1 MSATLLWQ
9 AIRIGLLGVSIV
21 VLARLL
27 SPADYGL
34 LAMVTAVI
42 GIGELLRDLGLSVAA
57 VQARTLSSSEKSN
70 LFWANTVTG
79 VVLASVVFGSS
90 WAIAALYDQR
100 ELVAIT
106 QVLAVTFLINGVAS
120 QFKAQINR
128 DLRFMTLGLSEALPQ
143 ALGLGVAIWLAVIGS
158 GYWALVAQAVTVAV
172 VALFLDVLLARW
184 LPGPPRFNVSIRRFL
199 RFGGALAG
207 TQGLAY
213 VAKNIDNVVLG
224 VFYGSGTLGFY
235 SRAYQLIVLP
245 LNQLTAPLSR
255 VAIPILARIQD
266 DREQFLRYLRSGQ
279 FFTVTLACAFYA
291 SLIGL
296 ASPVILVVLGDAWL
310 PVVPILQA
318 LAVSG
323 IFRAMGQV
331 PYWIFVALGLTGKQF
346 KIYLISQPLVVVA
359 ILTGVP
365 WGGVGV
371 AVGCSV
377 GYFVFWFIQMWWA
390 GRVSGLPTGSL
401 IRSGLLLVL
410 FVGTPV
416 VAIGFTV
423 TAAVSSAVLA
433 LLVGFAAVFAYTAV
447 IVAAV
452 PSYRRQLSTVRGII
466 RRRREK

>member
-1 MSATLLWQ
+1 LLWQ
-9 AIRIGLLGVSIV
+9 GIRIGLLGVSIV
-21 VLARLL
+21 LLARLL

-42 GIGELLRDLGLSVAA
+42 GVGELLRDLGLSVAA
-57 VQARTLSSSEKSN
+57 VQARSLDRAEKSN
-70 LFWANTVTG
+70 LFWANTFTG
-79 VVLASVVFGSS
+79 VVLAISVYGLS
-90 WAIAALYDQR
+90 WAIAALYGQD

-106 QVLAVTFLINGVAS
+106 QVLSVTFLINGLAS

-128 DLRFMTLGLSEALPQ
+128 DLRFMTLGISEALPQ
-143 ALGLGVAIWLAVIGS
+143 AVGLGIAIWLALTGG

-172 VALFLDVLLARW
+172 VALILDVLFARW
-184 LPGPPRFNVSIRRFL
+184 LPGPPRFDVSIKRFL

-213 VAKNIDNVVLG
+213 VAKNIDNLVLG
-224 VFYGSGTLGFY
+224 VFYGSGALGFY

-266 DREQFLRYLRSGQ
+266 DREQFIRYLRSGQ
-279 FFTVTLACAFYA
+279 FFTVTLASVFYA
-291 SLIGL
+291 TLIGL
-296 ASPVILVVLGDAWL
+296 ATPVVLVVLGDRWL

-346 KIYLISQPLVVVA
+346 KIYLISQPFVVVA
-359 ILTGVP
+359 ILVGVP
-365 WGGVGV
+365 WAGVGV
-371 AVGCSV
+371 AVGCSL
-377 GYFVFWFIQMWWA
+377 GYFVFWFVQMWWA
-390 GRVSGLPTGSL
+390 GRVSGIPTASL

-410 FVGTPV
+410 VMGAPV

-423 TAAVSSAVLA
+423 TAAVSSAGLA
-433 LLVGFAAVFAYTAV
+433 LLVGLVAVLAYTAV
-447 IVAAV
+447 MVITV
-452 PSYRRQLSTVRGII
+452 PAFRRQLSTVKTILQ
-466 RRRREK
+466 RRRDK